1 MPDPFQLSAEIN
13 APSVQD
19 FSALSAKMDALR
31 SGVQPMQGAAQV
43 DDGWGAVDQSL
54 NIAPKM
60 PVLPQAPSQPSSNGG
75 FRFVED
81 SYLHEKNPRFA
92 YDNQITPEFQKR
104 FDQSEYQ
111 RIQRVAAIKARAAAE
126 DTSGVIMYRQ
136 GGDNNQLDGVLSPA
150 ETAARFNSYMVD
162 HKATPE
168 QARAYF
174 ADVAQR
180 AEIKHQFFY
189 NKQRMLQGLPP
200 AGSQFNREQFLKI
213 HSPYSGAKELYSQQ
227 AQNAMNEAEMY
238 SNEREMRKKE
248 SALQRERG
256 Y

>member
-1 MPDPFQLSAEIN
+1 MPDPFQLSAQYN

-19 FSALSAKMDALR
+19 FSALQSKMDALR
-31 SGVQPMQGAAQV
+31 SGGQVTAQV

-60 PVLPQAPSQPSSNGG
+60 PVLPPAPSQPSSNGG
-75 FRFVED
+75 FRFVQD
-81 SYLHEKNPRFA
+81 TYLHDKNPSFA

-104 FDQSEYQ
+104 YDQSAYQ
-111 RIQRVAAIKARAAAE
+111 LNRNVAAIKARAAAE
-126 DTSGVIMYRQ
+126 DVAGVIMYRQ

-150 ETAARFNSYMVD
+150 ETAARFNNYMVD

-189 NKQRMLQGLPP
+189 NKQRMLQGLPT
-200 AGSQFNREQFLKI
+200 AGSQFNREQFLKN
-213 HSPYSGAKELYSQQ
+213 HSQYSGAKELYSRREQD
-227 AQNAMNEAEMY
+227 AMNEAEMY
-238 SNEREMRKKE
+238 SNETEMRKQ
-248 SALQRERG
+248 SNAIQRERG